1 VKIPAG
7 TIAAVSFYTIQRSE
21 KYWINALEFSPD
33 RFLAGNE
40 SSSGAFMAFSI
51 GPRNC
56 IGQQFAMIEARILL
70 AKLLQNFRFSLVP
83 KQNLG
88 YIVETTLKPKDG
100 CQVFIT
106 PA

>member
-1 VKIPAG
+1 MITPVIQQEVMKRTDIN
-7 TIAAVSFYTIQRSE
+7 IFIWKLRLSFDTMSSLLHF
-21 KYWINALEFSPD
+21 ALPSY
-33 RFLAGNE
+33 L
-40 SSSGAFMAFSI
+40 
-51 GPRNC
+51 
-56 IGQQFAMIEARILL
+56 QIEARILL